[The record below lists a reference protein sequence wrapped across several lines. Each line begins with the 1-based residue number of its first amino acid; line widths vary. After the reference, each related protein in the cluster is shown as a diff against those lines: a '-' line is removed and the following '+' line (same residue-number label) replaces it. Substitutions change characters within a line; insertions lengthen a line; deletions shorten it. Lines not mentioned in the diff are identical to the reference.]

1 MCMHTTCIYIIIIYK
16 FLNNNKNLYLIL
28 EYNCMYYARFW
39 LI

>member
-28 EYNCMYYARFW
+28 EYNCMT
-39 LI
+39 IMHVSD

>member
-28 EYNCMYYARFW
+28 EYNCMN
-39 LI
+39 IMHVSD